1 VGVGVGVGVFRTA
14 GTADFGTA
22 VFGRTAVLL
31 QNCGSE
37 PKRSEAPLSN
47 FKTSNCK
54 RRDGETANCE
64 LRNFKP
70 QTAELQTARLRT
82 ADCKRRNL
90 KTFASSNQT
99 SNGETAGLVNYYS

>member
-1 VGVGVGVGVFRTA
+1 MGVGVGVGVFRTA

-54 RRDGETANCE
+54 PQTGNGETANCE
-64 LRNFKP
+64 LR
-70 QTAELQTARLRT
+70 TARLR
-82 ADCKRRNL
+82 
-90 KTFASSNQT
+90 
-99 SNGETAGLVNYYS
+99 GL